1 MICICLLVELRL
13 SEYQNFSWLKGFD
26 GFWSCPTDRADE
38 DIERQFK
45 SQSVESWDEPTVPI
59 HIPYV
64 L

>member
-1 MICICLLVELRL
+1 MICICLLGELRL

-45 SQSVESWDEPTVPI
+45 SQGVES
-59 HIPYV
+59 
-64 L
+64 